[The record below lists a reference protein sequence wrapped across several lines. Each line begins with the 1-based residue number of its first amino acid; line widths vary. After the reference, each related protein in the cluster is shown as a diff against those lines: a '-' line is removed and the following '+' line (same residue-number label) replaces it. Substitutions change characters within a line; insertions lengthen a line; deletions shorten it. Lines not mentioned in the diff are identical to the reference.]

1 MFYCREGLVPMAKD
15 PENLFWVETG
25 FLWDAVAPDD
35 E

>member
-1 MFYCREGLVPMAKD
+1 MAKD